1 MKLKLVFIFFFFISF
16 LYGNEK
22 KLIIGILYEKIFT
35 TKKEARIGS
44 ELWIKQ
50 MEEKDPNFKLGFIF
64 YKDEENFLNDYK
76 NEKISI
82 ILSNATL
89 YYENKKLIDS
99 LTNHRWIMSLSNEIF
114 DSFYLIKNK
123 KSTVNL
129 NNLENQKILYKDEMA
144 KIWLDSLLHKSKMKH
159 IHKNFEKI
167 KKENKL
173 IFSVFFNKN
182 KLSIISKNTYD
193 TLVKLNPQIKSKT
206 EIIKQSD
213 SIFFNGIG
221 FTRKNLS
228 QEFENMLELMRINF
242 MKKEN
247 DFSVLSFTDIQKTYV
262 LKKNDLNKL
271 DEFYEEYFKIKNHK
285 K

>member
-129 NNLENQKILYKDEMA
+129 NNLENQKFLYKDEMA